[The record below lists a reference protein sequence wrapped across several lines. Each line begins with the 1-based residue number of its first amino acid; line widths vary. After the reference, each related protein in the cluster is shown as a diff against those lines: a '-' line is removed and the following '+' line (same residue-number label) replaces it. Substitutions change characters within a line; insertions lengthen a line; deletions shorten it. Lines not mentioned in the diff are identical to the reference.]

1 MIQRWSAVLN
11 ARLAHGEGTEIRTI
25 TARIAANAL
34 QLSFTPHAM
43 KTCLAL
49 RANVVHYLQH
59 RRYRRLRPQV
69 AHGCCMFL
77 PEPQGHDYFW
87 LWHQIPS
94 NTHAAANPDL
104 GEFGTAVESAF
115 PLEATGVLD
124 HMLMQSS
131 AGTGRTSEQTLEWR

>member
-11 ARLAHGEGTEIRTI
+11 ARLAYGEGTEICTVN
-25 TARIAANAL
+25 AHIAANAL

-59 RRYRRLRPQV
+59 KRYRRLRPQV

-77 PEPQGHDYFW
+77 PVLQGHDYF
-87 LWHQIPS
+87 L
-94 NTHAAANPDL
+94 ALA
-104 GEFGTAVESAF
+104 
-115 PLEATGVLD
+115 LD
-124 HMLMQSS
+124 SIKHPRS
-131 AGTGRTSEQTLEWR
+131 G